1 MVGIQSFSI
10 QYAISITLIMW
21 WTNYLLNAN
30 LNATVPK
37 TVQTARRS
45 SISIVRR
52 LFCLSERWHSSCH
65 LEATFSPWVQTYI
78 LSGKLTV
85 YSCTP
90 KSLLRQ
96 TCTLTPHIRM
106 AHIDKYSPP
115 GIGTE
120 SAVFLRSS
128 SFWTR
133 TGRPHGACCGG
144 HNQVRWGW
152 REKCR

>member
-1 MVGIQSFSI
+1 MDAPLLTFLFYLSNMRLISFC
-10 QYAISITLIMW
+10 T
-21 WTNYLLNAN
+21 
-30 LNATVPK
+30 
-37 TVQTARRS
+37 QTICRMSMPELYCINSERRS

-78 LSGKLTV
+78 LPGKLTV

-96 TCTLTPHIRM
+96 TCTLTLHIRM

-133 TGRPHGACCGG
+133 TERPHGAWCGG

-152 REKCR
+152 REKWR